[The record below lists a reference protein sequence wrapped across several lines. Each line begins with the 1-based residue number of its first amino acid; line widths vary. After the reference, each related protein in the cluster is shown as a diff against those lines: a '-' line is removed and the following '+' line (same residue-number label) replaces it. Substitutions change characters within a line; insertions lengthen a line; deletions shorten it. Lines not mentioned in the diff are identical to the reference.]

1 MGYAPDWNKG
11 SMKKSGATP
20 VKHGV
25 VSRELFHNSNSVQR
39 LADGGGVMGD
49 MSGADMK
56 YEPMPKTDE
65 LNIRGE
71 KVGRYEGTDPI
82 VKYRMNMTD
91 DVGGKSL
98 RYQDNPD
105 AKPMPEKRPYD
116 SIDAII
122 DDKSSSG
129 KKDKNLAG
137 DVVKAVKEANKP
149 KATAASPK
157 SKNQVPAL
165 KPEDP
170 NFWRGGTNQ
179 FDMTF
184 KNGTGI
190 IRRDVAAG
198 DGRQSEADSLAE
210 DMKNRMEDTSYARK
224 PSTLNASK
232 YRQEKAPEPMH
243 NEAKGSYE
251 QLRAPKK
258 ENTYKGTNRRKSS
271 EDSLPINLSEQ
282 SPALAKRLNMY
293 YGKK

>member
-129 KKDKNLAG
+129 KKDKGLVG

-149 KATAASPK
+149 KPVATPKAKSSRSGGSFSDDARSPD
-157 SKNQVPAL
+157 Q
-165 KPEDP
+165 
-170 NFWRGGTNQ
+170 
-179 FDMTF
+179 
-184 KNGTGI
+184 
-190 IRRDVAAG
+190 VAAPIPKFS
-198 DGRQSEADSLAE
+198 DDSRSP
-210 DMKNRMEDTSYARK
+210 DQVTK
-224 PSTLNASK
+224 PPTPYL
-232 YRQEKAPEPMH
+232 PMH
-243 NEAKGSYE
+243 NEAKGNYE

-258 ENTYKGTNRRKSS
+258 ENTYKGTNRSKRS
-271 EDSLPINLSEQ
+271 EDPLSINLSEH